1 MWGPALGTKFSP
13 SSCRESCPGPAFL
26 QGLTHARPPGARVAA
41 VLRVVGARVAAVLRV
56 VGADVRV
63 RAPCWAADGALLLTV
78 RV

>member
-41 VLRVVGARVAAVLRV
+41 VLRVVGARVAAVRH
-56 VGADVRV
+56 VGRLL
-63 RAPCWAADGALLLTV
+63 APPHSLLTQSLW
-78 RV
+78 